1 MVQYNK
7 NIKNKKKGFT
17 LVELM
22 VVLAITAI
30 LAALVGGG
38 LIAYTRLA
46 RFEKNEANAR
56 TLFQTAQI
64 SLTRMETAGELD
76 AFRRQVMEEGS
87 TGDHFQNDVTV
98 TDADGKPLVSRTK
111 TELNQNLAALY
122 YDRTGAAAG
131 NHNALVER
139 LLGDYIYDASLL
151 NASICVEIDVQSGQV
166 YSVFY
171 DTKSDKLRFN
181 QDGATNIYDR
191 SYDHRRNDSLV
202 GYYSAEDRVNVV
214 QLVQTK
220 LKVKN
225 PRLTNGETLTLSWS
239 GNSSLGDLDTSYT
252 ATAYA
257 AGDTGDNRKPLFSI
271 TIKRDTAGAAD
282 DNKQVITKMP
292 VTIYTYNDAG
302 QQTKTEKE
310 LYFPLSYNKGSFVLT
325 LDAMADA
332 ALLRACENSTEVAA
346 TSLYSI
352 TRLLNDPKDIY
363 IAMRAEP
370 RENYSDT
377 YTASKEETT
386 NEENTLLAKGGTA
399 KEADLKYFRHLYN
412 LRWSADW
419 DITDKGTYMLTPQAS
434 NSTGLNWTGGGVTVY
449 CASGEKYPAAKVP
462 SLNDPVAWPTIP
474 ELGEKIEL
482 TSKKA
487 GVTTQ
492 TTRVPILNL
501 QLSSK
506 SVAKIGKAGQTELA
520 DHYVGLIGENKGKIS
535 YITLRDPDIQVNVKT
550 ETVAA
555 GALPNEN
562 QLKLT
567 ATKFV
572 TALAKDD
579 ENWRDVRAV
588 GALCGV
594 NTGTLENCALTRGTN
609 SSTSALV
616 AAALAFDNT
625 TTATQRTAQTL
636 DAGSKSYTY
645 YTDEPRGIG
654 GLVGVAIPKTTDSV
668 MQDLT
673 VASDVTVAGL
683 LVDKDTKSV
692 ETTTAADQQA
702 EKARYAA
709 AAAEPGDKNSLWRSV
724 GVGGVFGTVDAAKMQ
739 TTDKTNIVN
748 NGFVTGNGFTGGI
761 VGNLFT
767 TDTSVSQSLTGLRNN
782 GTVSAGANY
791 KGDTA
796 GDARSLVLGQFFGG
810 IAGYGRGVTL
820 QGCESVTRSD
830 LTETQLKEQVKAG
843 FDKTGALT
851 DASPLKGDFVG
862 GLVGYGKDI
871 TLDNC
876 KTGKGYVLGSRFV
889 GGLAGGFTGS
899 GVHIQKN
906 DTNSSDVFGNRY
918 VGGIVSVNGSNSKI
932 SGMTNTGLVAAF
944 GKNAAYVGGIVGVN
958 DADWGGS
965 EDKTATATVQ
975 NCANRMSGDNATDT
989 RRINLLKELSIPAG
1003 SSAGDYA
1010 DYVGGIA
1017 GCNGKNG
1024 VVTWDKSGTPT
1035 LGAILY
1041 GNNYVGGVAGYND
1054 EKAKISNTS
1063 GQKLSI
1069 NGQIVAAGKAVGG
1082 MIGLNCAS
1090 TLPSATVKVSRVA
1103 GQQLVGGVIG
1113 ANLPV
1118 GGFTVADGAFIT
1130 NVASGRVEADAV
1142 AGGIIGY
1149 NRLLAPKPA
1158 NVTLEALLPT
1168 IDESTGVLTDSNST
1182 DVKTADGTIILTG
1195 FQNMLNLQADIYV
1208 GGIVGAND
1216 ANTKLT
1222 IQNAANG
1229 DTQNALSVGGLNPSN
1244 NGAFKGG
1251 VSLNALAGGRYDFGT
1266 ARGALAGGI
1275 IGYATPNTKLE
1286 NCTNYGTVAHKCAAG
1301 GFAGWNEG
1309 TITGGNMAASLGN
1322 RETGHTYLGGVAGVN
1337 GGLIQSAYPAQGCAV
1352 RGDSYVGGIA
1362 GVNLGG
1368 NAAASTRKGLIICT
1382 ENNST
1387 VTVEANQYAG
1397 GVAGANVGNISLSG
1411 QLQSSVTATD
1421 YAGGVAGINTDKGSI
1436 YGDENATGAVS
1447 GSVTAANYAGGVAGT
1462 NRAEITRVEN
1472 RASVRASTQYAG
1484 GIAGVNDAGGKISA
1498 CVHAQNQVYAT
1509 NGEAGG
1515 IAGNNNKDALIENVQ
1530 VKADV
1535 TAANGTA
1542 GGVTATN
1549 FGTIGQ
1555 DSELESSSSVSN
1567 CTITGTSES
1576 IGAVA
1581 AYNGKGATIR
1591 NVKLAANANVQ
1602 FSTPAVTI
1610 GGLAGMNEGTVT
1622 GCQVENG
1629 ALALNNGLRAGTNT
1643 VTLGGAVGRT
1653 TEHGTV
1659 SSTNVLLDLT
1669 QNLDKYTNLG
1679 GVAGQNDGTLDQC
1692 TYSGTMGGEAGED
1705 GLVSVG
1711 ARSTGSTVG
1720 GIAGL
1725 NNSTIKGCE
1734 VKYIKL
1740 QVSGISNIT
1749 TTQTA
1754 DEKLASASHVGGIAG
1769 RNNDEIVNSYVA
1781 TVRSSGNAGSIITA
1795 RYGFVGGVAGSNNG
1809 TITGS
1814 GSKKAL
1820 VSDKEATPA
1829 LVAQVKNWLG
1839 AADANAGINSM
1850 AAELTTGKTYANL
1863 MGVDTVSKEGCGYR
1877 NVYNQSGLAAN
1888 DLLVA
1893 LRGSN
1898 NSETVRAAGYLGGL
1912 AGFNS
1917 LHGTIDTSATGQWFV
1932 YSDNATTA
1940 STVGGIVGQNE
1951 SNVTDKSVLDTVVNC
1966 AAVRRF
1972 TCVNNKNDTDND
1984 NIYKN
1989 GSRVVVHVGGVIG
2002 QQQNRSD
2009 DRWSVSKVV
2018 NCGSVFNSRSANVGG
2033 VIAYW
2038 LDYGG
2043 TVQKCFNFGK
2053 ITTNTNDK
2061 NSGYG
2066 AVGGIVGFIDQ
2077 PISGGT
2083 TNVLSCRNYGQIWYD
2098 SNGANDCAGIIGKI
2112 EMKKV
2117 TDIMTLNIID
2127 CVNSGAIKAA
2137 SQAVGI
2143 LAWIGP
2149 YDKGNIDYVTV
2160 NIDRCRNLN
2169 TDFTCSRKI
2178 GIVGSRGNGSG
2189 SNKATNVTNCFAT
2202 VGTDWFPIAYLR
2214 LSGENVTG
2222 HGNYYIE
2229 NSYDA
2234 GKSFFKNDSRKLTT
2248 EKPNSTTGNWE
2259 KADKQGSDKAY
2270 NETDWNSS
2278 SKKVKAHRL
2287 YIGYN
2292 VDDKTYPYIAFLP
2305 TLADDGNGAA
2315 YSLWW
2320 ISGRTSA
2327 GSPAKP
2333 NSAYIKTDGKKAY
2346 IFDDTGA
2353 GNDTNPGN
2361 QRATVML
2368 QFGEAANSTNPD
2380 VDITDI
2386 TDEVIQNYYKYVL
2399 DSTKPAQP
2407 GEIHVKASQVQDA
2420 DNNVYGRYEVTWAEP
2435 SDSDKNA
2442 SPAAYYRVEILP
2454 CDAAGKV
2461 ASDAVPYLKAD
2472 VYQRSYTFVADKAW
2486 TGNFVVRVTPYN
2498 TNDDPNQD
2506 DNFNTSAVQTFMH
2519 ALPTPEI
2526 EFRLVKRNNGGFD
2539 WNQCQTPDEKSR
2551 EFKYEVVA
2559 VLKNYTEYPTD
2570 EAWTVKLTDG
2580 RHTYYFSRQDGKQY
2594 IRLTQNLERT
2604 LTLTALATPV
2614 NSNSTKYLRSAQY
2627 KSETYLPSQWRDHNG
2642 DNGKDEDGL
2651 PLGTLKQDGDTE
2663 YVTYTGQTAESFEAT
2678 VKFSFTPKVK
2688 SDSSEHGSPTY
2699 RVMLLAK
2706 YLGNDEVNGVSLNG
2720 QYITLAARESIV
2732 TESPVTFNLNSLPS
2746 DAMTNYTDFLVV
2758 AVPVTS
2764 GKGDMKYRWDAKAD
2778 EVSAAIVSHAN
2789 ETNDTSK
2796 EIWWKNGY
2804 EIVRTGEHSYT
2815 YAHLTPLCFSDVNR
2829 TDDKSWAIQATQT
2842 TPQIIFKQLNLNV
2855 LKAPTLAEDTDGGKV
2870 NPDNNQLTY
2879 TFKWTQDGM
2888 TGTKAPDYQ
2897 IKLYGLLTGADGNV
2911 TGQEQ
2916 IALKNDV
2923 NLADKVQRSGSNS
2936 FTLPVNVDTMLANG
2950 SDSWRYDKVRLEV
2963 TRVAAANT
2971 TEIGASAVADY
2982 SVKQRLPGISAPSS
2996 ITRVNGETDN
3006 ADALLYTVRW
3016 SPSADERIDHYELCV
3031 VDDGGNTVLTLPTT
3045 GNVGSLTLD
3054 LEQYQGVAMSFRVI
3068 ARSKAG
3074 TNCFDGPDGALSQP
3088 ETIVRRAAAPKVT
3101 ASSFAPASPNQE
3113 TFLNDLKLNM
3123 TLDAPAQGNVYFTGY
3138 IFSSVDNYNTIADLA
3153 KAWQNTLTGQAKYE
3167 AQQKLTQALDEML
3180 DSGDAELVIP
3190 TDSRTVGGSASVND
3204 KTASYTFVPDGN
3216 GFTLTP
3222 DHAKQYLLPA
3232 VRVMPTDGT
3241 TASNWFY
3248 FLQDAAKAQLP
3259 AITLDAPVDEP
3270 ERALGNAVYKQEVN
3284 LYNDPEFA
3292 VERGTTPLEL
3302 RRFTVEWTAVNK
3314 YTQADGT
3321 VRNLTNRYTF
3331 TVTPLG
3337 GKTPYIITVTTY
3349 DRDVTDEDGT
3359 TYKRGEIKTVTK
3371 TYNGITTPLDKQ
3383 TDETRIWYDLSV
3395 EPVYDKDNNETVWK
3409 SQPYDVTG
3417 TVEKDGGT
3425 LYYKAQTVPM
3435 LELVQEDGAE
3445 PVYRITLPELQE
3457 KVQDD
3462 SLELQKFTASVTLK
3476 TLAHSDKKG
3485 KTVESGT
3492 VKVPVNETNTAD
3504 AAEDAQSMDSAESV
3518 APAETAESTAAESAP
3533 ASVPPVLMRAR
3544 AALPMATPETA
3555 AAPDETDA
3563 AETAPPKQME
3573 TSDAS

>member
-7 NIKNKKKGFT
+7 NRKNKKKGFT

-76 AFRRQVMEEGS
+76 AFRDKVTKSGSMGQHFAEGL
-87 TGDHFQNDVTV
+87 
-98 TDADGKPLVSRTK
+98 TDANGKPLDGRTQK
-111 TELNQNLAALY
+111 DLNTYIAALY
-122 YDRTGAAAG
+122 YDKTGAADG
-131 NHNALVER
+131 NHNALVKE

-151 NASICVEIDVQSGQV
+151 NASICVEIDIQSGQV

-257 AGDTGDNRKPLFSI
+257 AGDTGDNRKPLFTI

-292 VTIYTYNDAG
+292 VTIYTYDNAG
-302 QQTKTEKE
+302 QRTETKKE

-332 ALLRACENSTEVAA
+332 ALLRACENDEVAA

-399 KEADLKYFRHLYN
+399 VTADLKYFRHLYN

-419 DITDKGTYMLTPQAS
+419 KIAGEGTYTLTPQAS

-449 CASGEKYPAAKVP
+449 CASGERYPAAKVP

-482 TSKKA
+482 TSKTA

-506 SVAKIGKAGQTELA
+506 SVAKTGKAEKDVLA

-616 AAALAFDNT
+616 AAALAFDNK
-625 TTATQRTAQTL
+625 TTATQRKAQTQN
-636 DAGSKSYTY
+636 AGGNSYTY

-654 GLVGVAIPKTTDSV
+654 GLVGVAIPKADSV
-668 MQDLT
+668 MQELT

-683 LVDKDTKSV
+683 LVDKDTKNV
-692 ETTTAADQQA
+692 ETTTAPDQQT

-709 AAAEPGDKNSLWRSV
+709 AAAEPGEKNSLWRSV

-767 TDTSVSQSLTGLRNN
+767 TGANTSTPSLTGLRNN

-843 FDKTGALT
+843 FDETGTLT

-862 GLVGYGKDI
+862 GLVGYGKEI
-871 TLDNC
+871 VLNGC

-899 GVHIQKN
+899 GVQQN
-906 DTNSSDVFGNRY
+906 DTNSSDVFGSRY
-918 VGGIVSVNGSNSKI
+918 VGGIVSVNGSNSQI

-965 EDKTATATVQ
+965 ESATATATVQ

-989 RRINLLKELSIPAG
+989 RRINLLKELNG
-1003 SSAGDYA
+1003 YA

-1024 VVTWDKSGTPT
+1024 VVTWDKNGTPT
-1035 LGAILY
+1035 LGAILC

-1054 EKAKISNTS
+1054 ENATISNTS
-1063 GQKLSI
+1063 TQDLTIS
-1069 NGQIVAAGKAVGG
+1069 GQIVAAGKAVGG

-1118 GGFTVADGAFIT
+1118 GGFAVTGGAFNT
-1130 NVASGRVEADAV
+1130 DVASGRVEADAV

-1149 NRLLAPKPA
+1149 NRLLAAKPA
-1158 NVTLEALLPT
+1158 GVTLAALLPT
-1168 IDESTGVLTDSNST
+1168 INESTGVLTDST
-1182 DVKTADGTIILTG
+1182 DAQTAGGTITLAN
-1195 FQNMLNLQADIYV
+1195 FQNKLNLQANIYV

-1216 ANTKLT
+1216 AKTKLT
-1222 IQNAANG
+1222 IQKATNG
-1229 DTQNALSVGGLNPSN
+1229 ATQNALSVGGLNPSN

-1251 VSLNALAGGRYDFGT
+1251 VLLNALAGGRYDFGT
-1266 ARGALAGGI
+1266 AYGALAGGI
-1275 IGYATPNTKLE
+1275 IGYATPNTVLE
-1286 NCTNYGTVAHKCAAG
+1286 NCINYGTVAHKCAAG

-1309 TITGGNMAASLGN
+1309 TITGGSMAASLGN
-1322 RETGHTYLGGVAGVN
+1322 REAGYTYLGGVAGVN
-1337 GGLIQSAYPAQGCAV
+1337 GGLIQSAYPAKDCAV
-1352 RGDSYVGGIA
+1352 RGDSCVGGIA
-1362 GVNLGG
+1362 GVNLGSD
-1368 NAAASTRKGLIICT
+1368 AAASTRKGLIICT
-1382 ENNST
+1382 GNNNST
-1387 VTVEANQYAG
+1387 GAVEANRYAG
-1397 GVAGANVGNISLSG
+1397 GVAGTNVGNISLSG
-1411 QLQSSVTATD
+1411 KLQSSVTATD
-1421 YAGGVAGINTDKGSI
+1421 YAGGVAGINTTYKAYKGSI
-1436 YGDENATGAVS
+1436 YSAENTTGTVW

-1472 RASVRASTQYAG
+1472 RASVRASTKYAG
-1484 GIAGVNDAGGKISA
+1484 GIAGVNAAGGTISY
-1498 CVHAQNQVYAT
+1498 CSHAQNPIYAT

-1530 VKADV
+1530 VSAAV

-1549 FGTIGQ
+1549 FGIIGQ
-1555 DSELESSSSVSN
+1555 GSGLESSSSVSG

-1581 AYNGKGATIR
+1581 AYNGKDATIR
-1591 NVKLAANANVQ
+1591 NVRLAKNANVR

-1610 GGLAGMNEGTVT
+1610 GGFAGMNEGTVT

-1629 ALALNNGLRAGTNT
+1629 ALALNDGLRAGTNT

-1653 TEHGTV
+1653 TADGKV
-1659 SSTNVLLDLT
+1659 SSTEVLLDLT

-1679 GVAGQNDGTLDQC
+1679 GVAGQNDGTLEQC
-1692 TYSGTMGGEAGED
+1692 TYSGTMGGNADTD

-1725 NNSTIKGCE
+1725 NNSKITGCE

-1769 RNNDEIVNSYVA
+1769 RNNAKIADSYVA
-1781 TVRSSGNAGSIITA
+1781 TERSNSEGSIITA

-1809 TITGS
+1809 TIKGS

-1820 VSDKEATPA
+1820 VSGEEATPA

-1850 AAELTTGKTYANL
+1850 AAELTTGKTYAGL
-1863 MGVDTVSKEGCGYR
+1863 KGVDTVTDKGYM
-1877 NVYNQSGLAAN
+1877 NVYSDTGLAAN

-1917 LHGTIDTSATGQWFV
+1917 LRGTIDTSATGQWFV

-1972 TCVNNKNDTDND
+1972 TRVFDQSKNKDDTDND
-1984 NIYKN
+1984 NIYKREN
-1989 GSRVVVHVGGVIG
+1989 RVVVHVGGVIG

-2083 TNVLSCRNYGQIWYD
+2083 TNVLSCRNYGQIWYER
-2098 SNGANDCAGIIGKI
+2098 NGANDCAGIIGKI

-2127 CVNSGAIKAA
+2127 CVNSGAIKAE

-2229 NSYDA
+2229 NSESA
-2234 GKSFFKNDSRKLTT
+2234 GKSFFKKDSRKLTT
-2248 EKPNSTTGNWE
+2248 VKPNSTTGNWE
-2259 KADKQGSDKAY
+2259 KADKQGSDSAY
-2270 NETDWNSS
+2270 NETDWNKSS
-2278 SKKVKAHRL
+2278 EKVKAHRL

-2292 VDDKTYPYIAFLP
+2292 VTDKATYPYIAFLP
-2305 TLADDGNGAA
+2305 TLAEGGNGAA

-2320 ISGRTSA
+2320 MRGITSTDWNA
-2327 GSPAKP
+2327 AA
-2333 NSAYIKTDGKKAY
+2333 NSAYIKTDGNKAY

-2353 GNDTNPGN
+2353 DDDTNPG
-2361 QRATVML
+2361 QKRADVML
-2368 QFGEAANSTNPD
+2368 QFGEAANSTKSD

-2399 DSTKPAQP
+2399 DSTKPAKP
-2407 GEIHVKASQVQDA
+2407 GKIDVKASQVQDA
-2420 DNNVYGRYEVTWAEP
+2420 DNNVYGRYEVTWDEP
-2435 SDSDKNA
+2435 NDKTA

-2454 CDAAGKV
+2454 CDATGTV
-2461 ASDAVPYLKAD
+2461 APDAVPYLKAD

-2498 TNDDPNQD
+2498 TNDDPNQA
-2506 DNFNTSAVQTFMH
+2506 DNPRTSDVQTFMH

-2526 EFRLVKRNNGGFD
+2526 EFRLVKRKNGGFD
-2539 WNQCQTPDEKSR
+2539 WNQCQTPDETLR

-2580 RHTYYFSRQDGKQY
+2580 KHTYYFSRQDGKQY
-2594 IRLTQNLERT
+2594 IRLTNNLERT

-2627 KSETYLPSQWRDHNG
+2627 KSETYLPSQWRDHNRP
-2642 DNGKDEDGL
+2642 NGKDEDGL
-2651 PLGTLKQDGDTE
+2651 PLGTLKQDGDTD

-2706 YLGNDEVNGVSLNG
+2706 YLGNDTVNGQSLNG
-2720 QYITLAARESIV
+2720 QYTTLAAREGIV
-2732 TESPVTFNLNSLPS
+2732 TGSPVTFNLNSLPS

-2764 GKGDMKYRWDAKAD
+2764 GKGDMKYRWDATAD
-2778 EVSAAIVSHAN
+2778 EVSAAIASHAN
-2789 ETNDTSK
+2789 ETNDTDK

-2879 TFKWTQDGM
+2879 TFKWTQEDM
-2888 TGTKAPDYQ
+2888 KATDAAPVYQ
-2897 IKLYGLLTGADGNV
+2897 IKLYGLLTDENGNV

-2916 IALKNDV
+2916 IALKDTLTPTQND
-2923 NLADKVQRSGSNS
+2923 NS

-2950 SDSWRYDKVRLEV
+2950 SDSWRYNKVRLEV
-2963 TRVAAANT
+2963 TRVAAADT

-3006 ADALLYTVRW
+3006 ADALLYTVSW
-3016 SPSADERIDHYELCV
+3016 SPSDDARIGHYDLCV
-3031 VDDGGNTVLTLPTT
+3031 VDAGGKTVLTLPTT

-3054 LEQYQGVAMSFRVI
+3054 LEQYQDAEMRFRVI
-3068 ARSKAG
+3068 ARRKADNN
-3074 TNCFDGPDGALSQP
+3074 TCFDGPDGALSQP
-3088 ETIVRRAAAPKVT
+3088 ETIVSRAAAPKVT
-3101 ASSFAPASPNQE
+3101 ASSFAPDSPNQE

-3123 TLDAPAQGNVYFTGY
+3123 TLEEAAQGNVYFTGY
-3138 IFSSVDNYNTIADLA
+3138 IFSSVGNYNTIADLA
-3153 KAWQNTLTGQAKYE
+3153 RTWQNTPTGQAKYT

-3180 DSGDAELVIP
+3180 KSRDAELVIP
-3190 TDSRTVGGSASVND
+3190 KDSRTVGGSASAND
-3204 KTASYTFVPDGN
+3204 TTASYTFVPDGN

-3248 FLQDAAKAQLP
+3248 FLPDAAKAQLP
-3259 AITLDAPVDEP
+3259 AITLDAPVDAAEP
-3270 ERALGNAVYKQEVN
+3270 ERALGNAVYTQEVN
-3284 LYNDPEFA
+3284 LYSDPEFKSN
-3292 VERGTTPLEL
+3292 RGTAPLEL

-3321 VRNLTNRYTF
+3321 VRNLTDNYTF
-3331 TVTPLG
+3331 TVTPLDS
-3337 GKTPYIITVTTY
+3337 KTKQPYSITVTTY
-3349 DRDVTDEDGT
+3349 DRDETDDDGT
-3359 TYKRGEIKTVTK
+3359 THKRGEIKTVTK
-3371 TYNGITTPLDKQ
+3371 TYNDITTPLDKQ
-3383 TDETRIWYDLSV
+3383 TTVVDAETKETRIWYDLSV
-3395 EPVYDKDNNETVWK
+3395 EPVTDENGNVTWK

-3462 SLELQKFTASVTLK
+3462 SLNLQKFTASVTLQ
-3476 TLAHSDKKG
+3476 TLAHSDDNG
-3485 KTVESGT
+3485 KTVASGK

-3504 AAEDAQSMDSAESV
+3504 ATEDAQSMDSAESV

-3563 AETAPPKQME
+3563 AETAPPKRTE

>member
-1 MVQYNK
+1 M
-7 NIKNKKKGFT
+7 T
-17 LVELM
+17 
-22 VVLAITAI
+22 
-30 LAALVGGG
+30 
-38 LIAYTRLA
+38 
-46 RFEKNEANAR
+46 
-56 TLFQTAQI
+56 
-64 SLTRMETAGELD
+64 
-76 AFRRQVMEEGS
+76 
-87 TGDHFQNDVTV
+87 
-98 TDADGKPLVSRTK
+98 
-111 TELNQNLAALY
+111 
-122 YDRTGAAAG
+122 
-131 NHNALVER
+131 
-139 LLGDYIYDASLL
+139 
-151 NASICVEIDVQSGQV
+151 
-166 YSVFY
+166 
-171 DTKSDKLRFN
+171 
-181 QDGATNIYDR
+181 
-191 SYDHRRNDSLV
+191 
-202 GYYSAEDRVNVV
+202 
-214 QLVQTK
+214 
-220 LKVKN
+220 
-225 PRLTNGETLTLSWS
+225 W
-239 GNSSLGDLDTSYT
+239 
-252 ATAYA
+252 
-257 AGDTGDNRKPLFSI
+257 
-271 TIKRDTAGAAD
+271 
-282 DNKQVITKMP
+282 
-292 VTIYTYNDAG
+292 
-302 QQTKTEKE
+302 
-310 LYFPLSYNKGSFVLT
+310 
-325 LDAMADA
+325 
-332 ALLRACENSTEVAA
+332 
-346 TSLYSI
+346 
-352 TRLLNDPKDIY
+352 
-363 IAMRAEP
+363 
-370 RENYSDT
+370 
-377 YTASKEETT
+377 
-386 NEENTLLAKGGTA
+386 
-399 KEADLKYFRHLYN
+399 
-412 LRWSADW
+412 
-419 DITDKGTYMLTPQAS
+419 
-434 NSTGLNWTGGGVTVY
+434 
-449 CASGEKYPAAKVP
+449 
-462 SLNDPVAWPTIP
+462 
-474 ELGEKIEL
+474 
-482 TSKKA
+482 
-487 GVTTQ
+487 
-492 TTRVPILNL
+492 
-501 QLSSK
+501 
-506 SVAKIGKAGQTELA
+506 
-520 DHYVGLIGENKGKIS
+520 
-535 YITLRDPDIQVNVKT
+535 
-550 ETVAA
+550 
-555 GALPNEN
+555 
-562 QLKLT
+562 
-567 ATKFV
+567 
-572 TALAKDD
+572 D
-579 ENWRDVRAV
+579 EN
-588 GALCGV
+588 
-594 NTGTLENCALTRGTN
+594 
-609 SSTSALV
+609 
-616 AAALAFDNT
+616 
-625 TTATQRTAQTL
+625 
-636 DAGSKSYTY
+636 
-645 YTDEPRGIG
+645 
-654 GLVGVAIPKTTDSV
+654 
-668 MQDLT
+668 
-673 VASDVTVAGL
+673 
-683 LVDKDTKSV
+683 
-692 ETTTAADQQA
+692 
-702 EKARYAA
+702 
-709 AAAEPGDKNSLWRSV
+709 
-724 GVGGVFGTVDAAKMQ
+724 
-739 TTDKTNIVN
+739 
-748 NGFVTGNGFTGGI
+748 
-761 VGNLFT
+761 
-767 TDTSVSQSLTGLRNN
+767 
-782 GTVSAGANY
+782 
-791 KGDTA
+791 
-796 GDARSLVLGQFFGG
+796 
-810 IAGYGRGVTL
+810 
-820 QGCESVTRSD
+820 
-830 LTETQLKEQVKAG
+830 
-843 FDKTGALT
+843 
-851 DASPLKGDFVG
+851 
-862 GLVGYGKDI
+862 
-871 TLDNC
+871 
-876 KTGKGYVLGSRFV
+876 
-889 GGLAGGFTGS
+889 
-899 GVHIQKN
+899 
-906 DTNSSDVFGNRY
+906 
-918 VGGIVSVNGSNSKI
+918 
-932 SGMTNTGLVAAF
+932 
-944 GKNAAYVGGIVGVN
+944 
-958 DADWGGS
+958 
-965 EDKTATATVQ
+965 
-975 NCANRMSGDNATDT
+975 
-989 RRINLLKELSIPAG
+989 
-1003 SSAGDYA
+1003 
-1010 DYVGGIA
+1010 
-1017 GCNGKNG
+1017 
-1024 VVTWDKSGTPT
+1024 GTPT

-1054 EKAKISNTS
+1054 ENAKISNTS
-1063 GQKLSI
+1063 GRNLTIS
-1069 NGQIVAAGKAVGG
+1069 GQIVAAGKAVGG
-1082 MIGLNCAS
+1082 MIGLNCAPE
-1090 TLPSATVKVSRVA
+1090 LPSATVKVSRVA

-1118 GGFTVADGAFIT
+1118 GSFTVADNGAFT
-1130 NVASGRVEADAV
+1130 TDVASGRVEADAV

-1149 NRLLAPKPA
+1149 NRLLADKPA
-1158 NVTLEALLPT
+1158 KVTLEALLPK
-1168 IDESTGVLTDSNST
+1168 IDQNTGVLTDST
-1182 DVKTADGTIILTG
+1182 DVKTETNNTITLTD
-1195 FQNMLNLQADIYV
+1195 FKNELNLQADIYV

-1222 IQNAANG
+1222 IQNATNG

-1244 NGAFKGG
+1244 GAFKNG
-1251 VSLNALAGGRYDFGT
+1251 VSLNALADGRYDFGT
-1266 ARGALAGGI
+1266 ACGALAGGI

-1309 TITGGNMAASLGN
+1309 TITGGSMAASLGN
-1322 RETGHTYLGGVAGVN
+1322 RETGYTYLGGVAGVN

-1368 NAAASTRKGLIICT
+1368 DAEASKGLIICT

-1387 VTVEANQYAG
+1387 GTVEANQYAG

-1411 QLQSSVTATD
+1411 QLQSSVTATG

-1436 YGDENATGAVS
+1436 YGDENANGTVS
-1447 GSVTAANYAGGVAGT
+1447 GSVNAANYAGGVAGT
-1462 NRAEITRVEN
+1462 NSAEITRVDN
-1472 RASVRASTQYAG
+1472 HASVRASTQYAG
-1484 GIAGVNDAGGKISA
+1484 GIAGVNNAGGKISA

-1530 VKADV
+1530 VSADV

-1549 FGTIGQ
+1549 FGIIGQ
-1555 DSELESSSSVSN
+1555 DSELESSSSVSG
-1567 CTITGTSES
+1567 CLITGTSES

-1581 AYNGKGATIR
+1581 AYNRAGATIR
-1591 NVKLAANANVQ
+1591 NVKLAENAKVQ

-1610 GGLAGMNEGTVT
+1610 GGLAGMNEGAVT

-1629 ALALNNGLRAGTNT
+1629 ALALNDGLRAGTNT

-1653 TEHGTV
+1653 TEGGEV
-1659 SSTNVLLDLT
+1659 SSTDVLLDLT

-1679 GVAGQNDGTLDQC
+1679 GVAGRNDGTLDQC
-1692 TYSGTMGGEAGED
+1692 TYSGTMGGKADRD
-1705 GLVSVG
+1705 GLVSDG

-1725 NNSTIKGCE
+1725 NNSTITGCE

-1781 TVRSSGNAGSIITA
+1781 TERSNGAGSIITA

-1809 TITGS
+1809 TIKGS

-1820 VSDKEATPA
+1820 VSDDTTKLA
-1829 LVAQVKNWLG
+1829 LVAQVDNWLD

-1898 NSETVRAAGYLGGL
+1898 NSETVRAEGYLGGL

-1917 LHGTIDTSATGQWFV
+1917 LRGTIDTSATGQWFV

-1972 TCVNNKNDTDND
+1972 TRVFDGPKNKDDTDDD
-1984 NIYKN
+1984 NIYKREN
-1989 GSRVVVHVGGVIG
+1989 RVVVHVGGVIG

-2083 TNVLSCRNYGQIWYD
+2083 TNVLSCRNYGQIWYK
-2098 SNGANDCAGIIGKI
+2098 SYGAGANDCAGIIGKI

-2149 YDKGNIDYVTV
+2149 YNKGNIDNVTV

-2169 TDFTCSRKI
+2169 TDFTCGGVYDRRV

-2189 SNKATNVTNCFAT
+2189 SKEATNVTNCFAT
-2202 VGTDWFPIAYLR
+2202 VGTGWYPIAYLR
-2214 LSGENVTG
+2214 QSYENVTG

-2346 IFDDTGA
+2346 IYDDTGA
-2353 GNDTNPGN
+2353 GDDTNPGN

-2368 QFGEAANSTNPD
+2368 QFGEAANSTKSG

-2407 GEIHVKASQVQDA
+2407 GEIYVKASQVQDA
-2420 DNNVYGRYEVTWAEP
+2420 DNNVYGRYEVTWEAP
-2435 SDSDKNA
+2435 TDADA
-2442 SPAAYYRVEILP
+2442 SPASYYRVEILP
-2454 CDAAGKV
+2454 CDAVGNITGV
-2461 ASDAVPYLKAD
+2461 AYLTAD

-2498 TNDDPNQD
+2498 TNNDPTQV
-2506 DNFNTSAVQTFMH
+2506 DNSQTSAVQTFMH

-2526 EFRLVKRNNGGFD
+2526 EFRLVKRTGGGFD

-2551 EFKYEVVA
+2551 EFNYEVVA

-2580 RHTYYFSRQDGKQY
+2580 KHPYYFSRRNGKQY

-2604 LTLTALATPV
+2604 LTLTALATPD
-2614 NSNSTKYLRSAQY
+2614 NSSSTKYLRSAQY

-2642 DNGKDEDGL
+2642 GSGKDEDGL
-2651 PLGTLKQDGDTE
+2651 PLGTLKQDGSTE
-2663 YVTYTGQTAESFEAT
+2663 FVTYIGQTAESFEAT

-2764 GKGDMKYRWDAKAD
+2764 GKGDMKYRWDATEE
-2778 EVSAAIVSHAN
+2778 EVSTAIASHAS
-2789 ETNDTSK
+2789 ETNDKNK

-2829 TDDKSWAIQATQT
+2829 TDGTDDQGWAIQATQT

-2855 LKAPTLAEDTDGGKV
+2855 LKAPTLAEDTDGGAV

-2879 TFKWTQDGM
+2879 TFKWTQDDM
-2888 TGTKAPDYQ
+2888 KATDAAPDYQ
-2897 IKLYGLLTGADGNV
+2897 IKLYGLLTDENGNV
-2911 TGQEQ
+2911 IGQEQ
-2916 IALKNDV
+2916 IALKDGV

-2950 SDSWRYDKVRLEV
+2950 SDSWRYNKVRLEV
-2963 TRVAAANT
+2963 TRVAAAGT
-2971 TEIGASAVADY
+2971 DEIGASAVADY

-3006 ADALLYTVRW
+3006 ADALLYTVSW
-3016 SPSADERIDHYELCV
+3016 SPSDDERIDHYDLCV
-3031 VDDGGNTVLTLPTT
+3031 VDADGNTVLTLPTT

-3054 LEQYQGVAMSFRVI
+3054 LEQYQGKALSFRVI
-3068 ARSKAG
+3068 AHCKDDS
-3074 TNCFDGPDGALSQP
+3074 CFDGPDGALSQS
-3088 ETIVRRAAAPKVT
+3088 ETIVSRAAAPVVENV
-3101 ASSFAPASPNQE
+3101 AFDNNSPNQE

-3123 TLDAPAQGNVYFTGY
+3123 MLAEPAQGNVYFTGY
-3138 IFSSVDNYNTIADLA
+3138 IFSDADKYTEIANLA
-3153 KAWQNTLTGQAKYE
+3153 EAWQDEGTGQAKYE
-3167 AQQKLTQALDEML
+3167 AQQELTKKLDEML
-3180 DSGDAELVIP
+3180 DNRDAELVIP
-3190 TDSRTVGGSASVND
+3190 KDNRTVGGSASVND

-3232 VRVMPTDGT
+3232 VRVMPTDGR

-3259 AITLDAPVDEP
+3259 AITLDVPVDEP
-3270 ERALGNAVYKQEVN
+3270 ERALGNAVYPQEVN
-3284 LYNDPEFA
+3284 LYSDPEFKSN
-3292 VERGTTPLEL
+3292 RGTASLEL

-3321 VRNLTNRYTF
+3321 VRNLTDSYTF
-3331 TVTPLG
+3331 TVTPLD
-3337 GKTPYIITVTTY
+3337 KDKKPYIITVTTY
-3349 DRDVTDEDGT
+3349 DRDETDEDGNVT
-3359 TYKRGEIKTVTK
+3359 HKRGEIKTVTK
-3371 TYNGITTPLDKQ
+3371 TYNDKTTEIAKQ
-3383 TDETRIWYDLSV
+3383 TTVVDAETNETRIWYDLSV
-3395 EPVYDKDNNETVWK
+3395 EPVTDENGNVTWK
-3409 SQPYDVTG
+3409 QKTYDVTG

-3462 SLELQKFTASVTLK
+3462 SLELQKFTASVTLQ
-3476 TLAHSDKKG
+3476 TLAHSDNKG

-3563 AETAPPKQME
+3563 AETAPPERTK

>member
-1 MVQYNK
+1 M
-7 NIKNKKKGFT
+7 T
-17 LVELM
+17 
-22 VVLAITAI
+22 
-30 LAALVGGG
+30 
-38 LIAYTRLA
+38 
-46 RFEKNEANAR
+46 
-56 TLFQTAQI
+56 
-64 SLTRMETAGELD
+64 
-76 AFRRQVMEEGS
+76 
-87 TGDHFQNDVTV
+87 
-98 TDADGKPLVSRTK
+98 
-111 TELNQNLAALY
+111 
-122 YDRTGAAAG
+122 
-131 NHNALVER
+131 
-139 LLGDYIYDASLL
+139 
-151 NASICVEIDVQSGQV
+151 
-166 YSVFY
+166 
-171 DTKSDKLRFN
+171 
-181 QDGATNIYDR
+181 
-191 SYDHRRNDSLV
+191 
-202 GYYSAEDRVNVV
+202 
-214 QLVQTK
+214 
-220 LKVKN
+220 
-225 PRLTNGETLTLSWS
+225 W
-239 GNSSLGDLDTSYT
+239 
-252 ATAYA
+252 
-257 AGDTGDNRKPLFSI
+257 
-271 TIKRDTAGAAD
+271 
-282 DNKQVITKMP
+282 
-292 VTIYTYNDAG
+292 
-302 QQTKTEKE
+302 
-310 LYFPLSYNKGSFVLT
+310 
-325 LDAMADA
+325 
-332 ALLRACENSTEVAA
+332 
-346 TSLYSI
+346 
-352 TRLLNDPKDIY
+352 
-363 IAMRAEP
+363 
-370 RENYSDT
+370 
-377 YTASKEETT
+377 
-386 NEENTLLAKGGTA
+386 
-399 KEADLKYFRHLYN
+399 
-412 LRWSADW
+412 
-419 DITDKGTYMLTPQAS
+419 
-434 NSTGLNWTGGGVTVY
+434 
-449 CASGEKYPAAKVP
+449 
-462 SLNDPVAWPTIP
+462 
-474 ELGEKIEL
+474 
-482 TSKKA
+482 
-487 GVTTQ
+487 
-492 TTRVPILNL
+492 
-501 QLSSK
+501 
-506 SVAKIGKAGQTELA
+506 
-520 DHYVGLIGENKGKIS
+520 
-535 YITLRDPDIQVNVKT
+535 
-550 ETVAA
+550 
-555 GALPNEN
+555 
-562 QLKLT
+562 
-567 ATKFV
+567 
-572 TALAKDD
+572 D
-579 ENWRDVRAV
+579 EN
-588 GALCGV
+588 
-594 NTGTLENCALTRGTN
+594 
-609 SSTSALV
+609 
-616 AAALAFDNT
+616 
-625 TTATQRTAQTL
+625 
-636 DAGSKSYTY
+636 
-645 YTDEPRGIG
+645 
-654 GLVGVAIPKTTDSV
+654 
-668 MQDLT
+668 
-673 VASDVTVAGL
+673 
-683 LVDKDTKSV
+683 
-692 ETTTAADQQA
+692 
-702 EKARYAA
+702 
-709 AAAEPGDKNSLWRSV
+709 
-724 GVGGVFGTVDAAKMQ
+724 
-739 TTDKTNIVN
+739 
-748 NGFVTGNGFTGGI
+748 
-761 VGNLFT
+761 
-767 TDTSVSQSLTGLRNN
+767 
-782 GTVSAGANY
+782 
-791 KGDTA
+791 
-796 GDARSLVLGQFFGG
+796 
-810 IAGYGRGVTL
+810 
-820 QGCESVTRSD
+820 
-830 LTETQLKEQVKAG
+830 
-843 FDKTGALT
+843 
-851 DASPLKGDFVG
+851 
-862 GLVGYGKDI
+862 
-871 TLDNC
+871 
-876 KTGKGYVLGSRFV
+876 
-889 GGLAGGFTGS
+889 
-899 GVHIQKN
+899 
-906 DTNSSDVFGNRY
+906 
-918 VGGIVSVNGSNSKI
+918 
-932 SGMTNTGLVAAF
+932 
-944 GKNAAYVGGIVGVN
+944 
-958 DADWGGS
+958 
-965 EDKTATATVQ
+965 
-975 NCANRMSGDNATDT
+975 
-989 RRINLLKELSIPAG
+989 
-1003 SSAGDYA
+1003 
-1010 DYVGGIA
+1010 
-1017 GCNGKNG
+1017 
-1024 VVTWDKSGTPT
+1024 GTPT

-1054 EKAKISNTS
+1054 EKATISNTS
-1063 GQKLSI
+1063 GQKLTIS
-1069 NGQIVAAGKAVGG
+1069 GQIVAAGKAVGG

-1118 GGFTVADGAFIT
+1118 GGFTVAGDGAFIT
-1130 NVASGRVEADAV
+1130 DVASGRVEADAV

-1149 NRLLAPKPA
+1149 NRLLAAKPA
-1158 NVTLEALLPT
+1158 NVTLEALLPK
-1168 IDESTGVLTDSNST
+1168 IDQNTGVLTDST
-1182 DVKTADGTIILTG
+1182 DANTADGTITLTD
-1195 FQNMLNLQADIYV
+1195 FKNELNLQADIYV

-1216 ANTKLT
+1216 ADTKLT
-1222 IQNAANG
+1222 IQNATNG
-1229 DTQNALSVGGLNPSN
+1229 AKQNALSVGGLNPSN
-1244 NGAFKGG
+1244 GAFKGG
-1251 VSLNALAGGRYDFGT
+1251 VLLSELADGRYYFDT
-1266 ARGALAGGI
+1266 PRGALAGGI

-1286 NCTNYGTVAHKCAAG
+1286 NCINYGTVAHKCAAG

-1309 TITGGNMAASLGN
+1309 TITDGSMKASLGN
-1322 RETGHTYLGGVAGVN
+1322 RETGYTYLGGVAGVN
-1337 GGLIQSAYPAQGCAV
+1337 GGRIQSAYPAQGCAV

-1368 NAAASTRKGLIICT
+1368 DAEASKGLIVCT

-1387 VTVEANQYAG
+1387 GTVEANQYAG
-1397 GVAGANVGNISLSG
+1397 GVAGANVGSISLSG
-1411 QLQSSVTATD
+1411 QLQSSVTATG

-1436 YGDENATGAVS
+1436 YGNENTNGAVS

-1484 GIAGVNDAGGKISA
+1484 GIAGENAAGGKISA

-1530 VKADV
+1530 VSAAV

-1549 FGTIGQ
+1549 FGIIGQ
-1555 DSELESSSSVSN
+1555 GSGLENNSSVSN

-1629 ALALNNGLRAGTNT
+1629 ALALDAGLRAGTNT

-1653 TEHGTV
+1653 TADGTV
-1659 SSTNVLLDLT
+1659 SSTDVLLDLT

-1692 TYSGTMGGEAGED
+1692 TYSGTMGGEAGEG

-1725 NNSTIKGCE
+1725 NNSTITGCE

-1769 RNNDEIVNSYVA
+1769 RNNDKIANSYVA
-1781 TVRSSGNAGSIITA
+1781 TERSNGAGSIITA

-1829 LVAQVKNWLG
+1829 LVTQVDNWLD

-1863 MGVDTVSKEGCGYR
+1863 MGVDTVSKEGCGYG
-1877 NVYNQSGLAAN
+1877 NVYSQSGLAAN

-1917 LHGTIDTSATGQWFV
+1917 LRGTIDTSATGQWFV

-1972 TCVNNKNDTDND
+1972 TRVFNGSKNKDDTDND
-1984 NIYKN
+1984 NIYKREN
-1989 GSRVVVHVGGVIG
+1989 RVVVHVGGVIG

-2083 TNVLSCRNYGQIWYD
+2083 TNVLSCRNYGQIWYK

-2112 EMKKV
+2112 EMKQR

-2149 YDKGNIDYVTV
+2149 YDKGNIDNVTV

-2189 SNKATNVTNCFAT
+2189 SQEATNVTNCFAT

-2229 NSYDA
+2229 NSESA
-2234 GKSFFKNDSRKLTT
+2234 GKSFFKKDSRKLTT
-2248 EKPNSTTGNWE
+2248 VKPNSTTGNWE
-2259 KADKQGSDKAY
+2259 KADKQGSDSAY
-2270 NETDWNSS
+2270 NETDWNKS

-2292 VDDKTYPYIAFLP
+2292 VTDKATSPYIAFLP
-2305 TLADDGNGAA
+2305 TLAKDGNGAA

-2320 ISGRTSA
+2320 IRGRGATA
-2327 GSPAKP
+2327 ELGAQP

-2353 GNDTNPGN
+2353 GYNENPG
-2361 QRATVML
+2361 QKRADVML
-2368 QFGEAANSTNPD
+2368 QFGEAANSTNDSD

-2399 DSTKPAQP
+2399 DSTKPAKP
-2407 GEIHVKASQVQDA
+2407 EKIDVKASQVQDA
-2420 DNNVYGRYEVTWAEP
+2420 DNNVYGRYKVTWDEP
-2435 SDSDKNA
+2435 KDKEA

-2454 CDAAGKV
+2454 CDAAGNITG
-2461 ASDAVPYLKAD
+2461 AAYLTAD

-2506 DNFNTSAVQTFMH
+2506 DNFNTSAVQTFIH

-2526 EFRLVKRNNGGFD
+2526 EFRLVKRENGGFD

-2651 PLGTLKQDGDTE
+2651 PLGTLKKDGDTD

-2678 VKFSFTPKVK
+2678 VKFSFTPRVK

-2706 YLGNDEVNGVSLNG
+2706 YLGNDTVNGQSLYG
-2720 QYITLAARESIV
+2720 QYITLAAREGIV
-2732 TESPVTFNLNSLPS
+2732 TETPVTFNLNSLPS
-2746 DAMTNYTDFLVV
+2746 DAMSNYTDFLVI
-2758 AVPVTS
+2758 AVPITS
-2764 GKGDMKYRWDAKAD
+2764 GKGDVTTRWDAKAE
-2778 EVSAAIVSHAN
+2778 EVSAAIASHA
-2789 ETNDTSK
+2789 NDTSK

-2855 LKAPTLAEDTDGGKV
+2855 LKAPTLDKNTEGKV
-2870 NPDNNQLTY
+2870 DEKTNELTY
-2879 TFKWTQDGM
+2879 TFNWTQEDM
-2888 TGTKAPDYQ
+2888 DAKTPTYS
-2897 IKLYGLLTGADGNV
+2897 IKLYGLLTDKDGNV

-2916 IALKNDV
+2916 IALKDGV
-2923 NLADKVQRSGSNS
+2923 NLADKVQNSGNNS
-2936 FTLPVNVDTMLANG
+2936 FTLPVNVDIMLANG

-2963 TRVAAANT
+2963 TSVAAAGT
-2971 TEIGASAVADY
+2971 DEIGASAVADY

-3016 SPSADERIDHYELCV
+3016 SPSDDARIDHYELCV
-3031 VDDGGNTVLTLPTT
+3031 VDDGGKPVLTLPTT

-3054 LEQYQGVAMSFRVI
+3054 LEQYQGKTLRFRVV
-3068 ARSKAG
+3068 ARRKTGS
-3074 TNCFDGPDGALSQP
+3074 NCFDGPDGALSQS
-3088 ETIVRRAAAPKVT
+3088 ETIVRRADAPTVT
-3101 ASSFAPASPNQE
+3101 ASSFAPDSPNQE

-3123 TLDAPAQGNVYFTGY
+3123 TLDAAAQGNVYFTGY
-3138 IFSSVDNYNTIADLA
+3138 IFSDVANYTKIAKLA
-3153 KAWQNTLTGQAKYE
+3153 EAWQGEGTGQAKYE
-3167 AQQKLTQALDEML
+3167 AQQELTKALDEML
-3180 DSGDAELVIP
+3180 ANGDAELVIP
-3190 TDSRTVGGSASVND
+3190 KDSRTVGGSASVND
-3204 KTASYTFVPDGN
+3204 TTASYTFVPDGN

-3232 VRVMPTDGT
+3232 VRVMPTDGR

-3248 FLQDAAKAQLP
+3248 ILQDAAAAQLP

-3270 ERALGNAVYKQEVN
+3270 ERALGNAVYAQEVN

-3292 VERGTTPLEL
+3292 VERGKATLEL

-3321 VRNLTNRYTF
+3321 VRNLTDSYSF
-3331 TVTPLG
+3331 MVTPLG
-3337 GKTPYIITVTTY
+3337 KDKMPYSITVTTY
-3349 DRDVTDEDGT
+3349 DRDETDKDGNVTH
-3359 TYKRGEIKTVTK
+3359 KRGEIKTVTK
-3371 TYNGITTPLDKQ
+3371 TTYDSKTTEIAKQ
-3383 TDETRIWYDLSV
+3383 TTVVDAETNKTRNWYDLSV
-3395 EPVYDKDNNETVWK
+3395 EPVTDENGNVTVWQ

-3462 SLELQKFTASVTLK
+3462 SLELQKFTASVTLQ
-3476 TLAHSDKKG
+3476 TLAHSDNNG

-3563 AETAPPKQME
+3563 AETTPPKQTE